1 MRRLVSIAS
10 FIFVLATCIVSGSWA
25 QGLLPQGFGDWTATQ
40 PAAVPPAQT
49 SPFGPG
55 ILDEYGFLSRE
66 EKTYSHGADSLDVT
80 LYRMADPTAAYGAFT
95 YLQTPEMHSLGVTQY
110 SSGLNDRAIIV
121 VGNFLLDMN
130 GPRAASHAED
140 FNVLVGVLQPKA
152 DRRPY
157 PEIAAHLPET
167 GLVHGS
173 ERYIIGT
180 WGLAT
185 FVPIAHGDW
194 AGFEQGAEAMLAKY
208 RHGTEESSLLVIEYP
223 TQQIAGSHAEK
234 ISAVA
239 ASASSSSPS
248 KGHPSIA
255 VRRTANLVTLALSE
269 NSPAY
274 AQALLGQ
281 IHFGHDVMWNEPSF
295 KAKEPKFNVMVV
307 GAFLGTGVILVLAI
321 ISGFGFGI
329 LRVLLKIFFPG
340 KVFDRHRSIEIIQL
354 GISGRPVDTKDLF

>member
-1 MRRLVSIAS
+1 MKKILSIAS
-10 FIFVLATCIVSGSWA
+10 CAFILVIYGASPSVA
-25 QGLLPQGFGDWTATQ
+25 QTLLPQGFGDWTA
-40 PAAVPPAQT
+40 APPATTTSAQR

-66 EKTYSHGADSLDVT
+66 EKSYAHGREQLQVT

-95 YLQTPEMHSLGVTQY
+95 YLQTPDMHPLGV
-110 SSGLNDRAIIV
+110 SRFSAGLNDRAILV
-121 VGNFLLDMN
+121 VGNFLLDAN
-130 GPRAASHAED
+130 GSHAAARSED
-140 FNVLVGVLQPKA
+140 FKVLVRALQPKA
-152 DRRPY
+152 DRRPF
-157 PEIAAHLPET
+157 PEIAEHLPDA

-185 FVPIAHGDW
+185 FVPIANGDW
-194 AGFEQGAEAMLAKY
+194 AGFEQGAEALLAKY
-208 RHGTEESSLLVIEYP
+208 RHGGEESSLLVIEYP
-223 TQQIAGSHAEK
+223 TQQIAGSHVEK

-239 ASASSSSPS
+239 ASASAASPS
-248 KGHPSIA
+248 KGHPAI
-255 VRRTANLVTLALSE
+255 VVKRTANLITLAMSE

-274 AQALLGQ
+274 SQALLGQ
-281 IHFGHDVMWNEPSF
+281 VHFGHEVMWNEPSF
-295 KAKEPKFNVMVV
+295 KAREPKFNVMVV

-329 LRVLLKIFFPG
+329 VRVLLKIFFPG

-354 GISGRPVDTKDLF
+354 GISGRPIDTKDLF